1 MKNVF
6 TLVLVLCLASCNTI
20 RVNYDYDKGT
30 DFTNYSTYNYYPD
43 MNTGL
48 SELDTKRLLHAV
60 NAEMQAK
67 GIRFSEDPDFFINI
81 DSEFFEVASNNTV
94 GLGVGGTGRSVGG
107 GLSVGIPVGQPK
119 LEREIRFDFVDA
131 KKDELFWQ
139 GQGQGNFKENV
150 SPETREEKLH
160 ALAAKVFAKYPPKK

>member
-67 GIRFSEDPDFFINI
+67 GIRFSEDPPQSRITLQEAKVIRKIFKVSDGSQPFDTSPD
-81 DSEFFEVASNNTV
+81 DSEPRNDF
-94 GLGVGGTGRSVGG
+94 GTIAGNYNCRHHVEPRVELYVPNEESFP
-107 GLSVGIPVGQPK
+107 IP
-119 LEREIRFDFVDA
+119 I
-131 KKDELFWQ
+131 
-139 GQGQGNFKENV
+139 
-150 SPETREEKLH
+150 H
-160 ALAAKVFAKYPPKK
+160 